1 MDNNIISIDA
11 LYEDRDNED
20 LDNLIEEG
28 IIMTKNMIDHVR
40 NAALDN
46 NNVETK
52 RRYLV
57 KIVELNEYLLDI
69 LKVE

>member
-40 NAALDN
+40 TAALDN
-46 NNVETK
+46 NSVETK
-52 RRYLV
+52 RKYLV
-57 KIVELNEYLLDI
+57 KIVELNESLLDM
-69 LKVE
+69 LEKE